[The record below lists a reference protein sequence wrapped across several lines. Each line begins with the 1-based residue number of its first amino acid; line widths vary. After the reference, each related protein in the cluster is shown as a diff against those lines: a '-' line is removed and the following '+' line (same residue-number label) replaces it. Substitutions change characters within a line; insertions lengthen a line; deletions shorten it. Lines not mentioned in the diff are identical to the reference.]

1 MMKRNHT
8 GKVTELT
15 RLPMNKNEILQL
27 VKEHFDEEWCEEDGH
42 GWVEFAG
49 KPDAFVKFYRKA
61 YSEGWREGNDE
72 GYDDGCFQATGGN

>member
-1 MMKRNHT
+1 MMLNF
-8 GKVTELT
+8 
-15 RLPMNKNEILQL
+15 MNTQVILMTKDEILQL

-61 YSEGWREGNDE
+61 YSEGWREGNDDGMNSVEE
-72 GYDDGCFQATGGN
+72 GMV